1 MYSNKKI
8 VNQLTSLLVAKGVK
22 KAVICPG
29 SRNIPLIGN
38 FAATGDIECF
48 SVVDER
54 SAAFYALGMS
64 LALNAPVAVCVTSG
78 SAFLN
83 TLPAIAEA
91 RYRQVPLVLISADR
105 PSEWID
111 RNDGQTM
118 PQYGPAYRMFK
129 AEADI
134 CDSED
139 ADNCIYSSLLM
150 NNVLNAALAGA
161 CGPVHINVHL
171 HEPLFCFDNM
181 ELPAPASIEYV
192 SAQYSLSER
201 AQSVIADFVEAEKKL
216 IVIGQLPH
224 QNAELDSVI
233 CELRKHY
240 IVICEQLSTSAA
252 SPVDRV
258 IPVFCRLNDDLNGI
272 DMALSLGN
280 TLVSK
285 NIKKFL
291 RGSRVGSLWEINEEG
306 HIHDTFNCQT
316 GILQCSPLM
325 FLKELLKYTVEGN
338 CCTSCRTDDKFK
350 ALWDKSVECVEG
362 SIEEYT
368 PDYSQLLAVRN
379 LELALDDMEYDYEVH
394 YANSME
400 VRIGCL
406 YASHYI
412 WCNRGVN
419 GIEGSVSTAA
429 GYSVASGSMVFCV
442 TGDLSFFYDQNAL
455 WNNNL
460 GGNLRIMVLNN
471 GKGGIFSQ
479 LRGLD
484 VPEDTMRFIN
494 GSHNATARGICE
506 QNDVGYISANNEE
519 ELRIAL
525 VHFLTEQTKRPMV
538 LEVFTSSEDDK
549 KAFETLNNLIKNKS

>member
-22 KAVICPG
+22 RAVICPG
-29 SRNIPLIGN
+29 SRNIPLIGD
-38 FAATGDIECF
+38 FAATGDIDCF

-64 LALNAPVAVCVTSG
+64 LALNAPVAICVTSG

-105 PSEWID
+105 PSGWID

-118 PQYGPAYRMFK
+118 LQSGPAYRMFK
-129 AEADI
+129 AEADV

-150 NNVLNAALAGA
+150 NNALNAALADA

-171 HEPLFCFDNM
+171 REPLFCFDNT
-181 ELPAPASIEYV
+181 ELPAPANIEYV
-192 SAQYSLSER
+192 PAQYSLSGK
-201 AQSVIADFVEAEKKL
+201 AQGVIADFAEAENKL

-224 QNAELDSVI
+224 KDAELDSVI
-233 CELRKHY
+233 RELEKHY

-252 SPVDRV
+252 SPVDRA
-258 IPVFCRLNDDLNGI
+258 IPVFSRLNEELNGI
-272 DMALSLGN
+272 DMVLSFGN

-285 NIKKFL
+285 NVKKFL
-291 RGSRVGSLWEINEEG
+291 RSSRVESLWEINEEG
-306 HIHDTFNCQT
+306 QIHDTFNCQT
-316 GILQCSPLM
+316 GILRCSPLM
-325 FLKELLKYTVEGN
+325 FLKELLKYTGEGN
-338 CCTSCRTDDKFK
+338 CCRRKDDKLK
-350 ALWDKSVECVEG
+350 ALWDKSVGFVERC
-362 SIEEYT
+362 IEEYT
-368 PDYSQLLAVRN
+368 PVYSQLLAVRN
-379 LELALDDMEYDYEVH
+379 LELALEDMEYGYEVH

-412 WCNRGVN
+412 WCNRGMN

-429 GYSVASGSMVFCV
+429 GYSVVSASMVFCV

-460 GGNLRIMVLNN
+460 GGNLRVMVLNN

-484 VPEDTMRFIN
+484 VPEDTMKFIN
-494 GSHNATARGICE
+494 GSHSATARGICE
-506 QNDVGYISANNEE
+506 QNDVGYLSANNGE
-519 ELRIAL
+519 ELRVAM

-538 LEVFTSSEDDK
+538 LEVFTSPEDDK
-549 KAFETLNNLIKNKS
+549 KAFETLRNMINSKL